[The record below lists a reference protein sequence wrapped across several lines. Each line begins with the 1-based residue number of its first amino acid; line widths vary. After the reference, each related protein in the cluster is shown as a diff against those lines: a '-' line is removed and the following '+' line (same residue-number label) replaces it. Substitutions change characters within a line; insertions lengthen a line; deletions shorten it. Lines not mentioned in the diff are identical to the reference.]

1 MATIAQPDA
10 GFTVQEFTPP
20 DQGQR
25 VILNGVS
32 WSDYLDMGD
41 LLRDRPALRLTYDR
55 GRLEIITTSST
66 HERLKKWLGR
76 FVETIAEE
84 CGVAILP
91 GGSITFQR
99 EDLERGF
106 EPDECYW
113 IANEGQMRGRPDY
126 DPTRDP
132 PPDLVVEI
140 EVTRSAL
147 NRMALFARL
156 GVPEVWRFD
165 GTALHVHRLQSPG
178 SYAEM
183 NNSLTFPVIR
193 IVGIT
198 RFLALDVSQDYL
210 STVREFRD
218 WVRVQ
223 IPRG

>member
-1 MATIAQPDA
+1 MAMVAQPET
-10 GFTVQEFTPP
+10 GFALQEFAPP

-25 VILNGVS
+25 VLLNGVG
-32 WSDYLDMGD
+32 WREYVAMGD

-55 GRLEIITTSST
+55 GRLEIMTTSST

-91 GGSITFQR
+91 GGSMTFQR

-106 EPDECYW
+106 EPDECFW
-113 IANEGQMRGRPDY
+113 IAKEAVMRGRPNH
-126 DPTRDP
+126 DPTQDP
-132 PPDLVVEI
+132 PPDLIIEI

-165 GTALHVHRLQSPG
+165 GAALHVHRLQSPG
-178 SYAEM
+178 GYAEAK
-183 NNSLTFPVIR
+183 NSPTFPSIR
-193 IVGIT
+193 VSDLIP
-198 RFLALDVSQDYL
+198 FLAFDPTQDYL
-210 STVREFRD
+210 STVRAFRD
-218 WVRVQ
+218 WVRQ
-223 IPRG
+223 QLAHG

>member
-1 MATIAQPDA
+1 MATIAQPETS
-10 GFTVQEFTPP
+10 FTIQDFAPP

-25 VILNGVS
+25 VLLNDVT
-32 WSDYLDMGD
+32 WRDYVAFGD

-55 GRLEIITTSST
+55 GRLEIMTTSST

-76 FVETIAEE
+76 FIETIAEE

-91 GGSITFQR
+91 GGSMTFQR

-106 EPDECYW
+106 EPDECFW
-113 IANEGQMRGRPDY
+113 IANEARMRGRADY

-132 PPDLVVEI
+132 PPDLILEI

-165 GTALHVHRLQSPG
+165 GGALHVHRLQSAG
-178 SYAEM
+178 GYAEAK
-183 NNSLTFPVIR
+183 NSPTFPAIR
-193 IVGIT
+193 IAGIVP
-198 RFLALDVSQDYL
+198 FLAFDPTQDYL
-210 STVREFRD
+210 TIVRAFRD
-218 WVRVQ
+218 SVRQ
-223 IPRG
+223 QLAHG

>member
-1 MATIAQPDA
+1 MATVAQPET
-10 GFTVQEFTPP
+10 GYSVQEFAPP

-25 VILNGVS
+25 VLLNSVS
-32 WSDYLDMGD
+32 WRDYVAIGD

-55 GRLEIITTSST
+55 GRLEIMTTSST

-84 CGVAILP
+84 YGVAILP
-91 GGSITFQR
+91 GGSMTFQR

-106 EPDECYW
+106 EPDECFW
-113 IANEGQMRGRPDY
+113 IANEARMRGRADY

-132 PPDLVVEI
+132 PPDLILEI

-165 GTALHVHRLQSPG
+165 GAAMHVHRLQPSG
-178 SYAEM
+178 GYADAK
-183 NNSLTFPVIR
+183 SSSAFPAIR
-193 IVGIT
+193 IADIVPY
-198 RFLALDVSQDYL
+198 LAFDPNQDYL
-210 STVREFRD
+210 STVRAFRA
-218 WVRVQ
+218 WVREQ
-223 IPRG
+223 LPRS